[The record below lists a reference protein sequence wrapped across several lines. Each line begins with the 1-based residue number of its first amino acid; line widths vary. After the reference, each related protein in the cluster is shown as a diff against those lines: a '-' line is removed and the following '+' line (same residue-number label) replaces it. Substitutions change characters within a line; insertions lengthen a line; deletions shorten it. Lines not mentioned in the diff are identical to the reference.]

1 MTKIEITRKAL
12 ALLGYDRFQN
22 CTAEQ
27 FARKHT
33 KSFCE
38 MFLRSTEETAIR
50 QQAWNKQEKNLL
62 FIFLL

>member
-12 ALLGYDRFQN
+12 AVLGYDKFQN

-38 MFLRSTEETAIR
+38 MFLKSAEETAALR
-50 QQAWNKQEKNLL
+50 QA
-62 FIFLL
+62 

>member
-27 FARKHT
+27 FAKRHT

-38 MFLRSTEETAIR
+38 MFLSSAEETAARR
-50 QQAWNKQEKNLL
+50 QA
-62 FIFLL
+62 

>member
-12 ALLGYDRFQN
+12 ALFGYDRFQN

-27 FARKHT
+27 FAKRHT

-38 MFLRSTEETAIR
+38 MFLRSAEETAARR
-50 QQAWNKQEKNLL
+50 QA
-62 FIFLL
+62 

>member
-22 CTAEQ
+22 STAEQ
-27 FARKHT
+27 FAKQHT

-38 MFLRSTEETAIR
+38 MFLRSAEETAARR
-50 QQAWNKQEKNLL
+50 QA
-62 FIFLL
+62 

>member
-1 MTKIEITRKAL
+1 MTKLEITRKAL

-27 FARKHT
+27 FAQRHA

-38 MFLRSTEETAIR
+38 MFLRSAEETAARR
-50 QQAWNKQEKNLL
+50 QA
-62 FIFLL
+62 

>member
-12 ALLGYDRFQN
+12 TILGYDRFQN

-33 KSFCE
+33 KFSCE
-38 MFLRSTEETAIR
+38 MFLRSAEETAARR
-50 QQAWNKQEKNLL
+50 QA
-62 FIFLL
+62 